1 MVWLV
6 VSLHASMSMADL
18 AVFVR
23 KVQLYT
29 MDRQIDWAALEKRV
43 LVPLAGISAAVWQQ
57 AASWGIL
64 VQAPATVVEV
74 AADV

>member
-1 MVWLV
+1 
-6 VSLHASMSMADL
+6 MSMADL

-29 MDRQIDWAALEKRV
+29 IDRQIDWTALEKRV

-74 AADV
+74 LADL